1 MSESDL
7 CDPKPLPPSLWAATA
22 DETFAGE
29 AFEGDM
35 TTDVALVGGGFT
47 GLSTALH
54 LAKAGV
60 ATTLLEAN
68 AIGWGASGR
77 NGGQVIPCFKDD
89 PETLIGRHGPDLG
102 ERMSALGASAADLV
116 ADLIERYA
124 IRCDFRRDGWALG
137 MHGPAMRQALAERTR
152 QWQAR
157 HLPVRM
163 LDAAETA
170 ALLGTNA
177 YEGAY
182 LDPRGGAL
190 NPLSFARGLARA
202 ASEEGARIHAQSPVL
217 SITRDGGRWRVDT
230 PRGRVRAD
238 KVLIVT
244 GAYSGALWP
253 DLERSVLPVQ
263 SIQIATRPLP
273 EALRAGILPQG
284 TVVSDT
290 RRLLYYFRFD
300 AAGRFVF
307 GGRGSLRG
315 DAISPAHVKSIAAAM
330 AATFPQLA
338 GESIDYTWAGHVDLT
353 ADRRLR
359 VHELAPGLVAVLGLN
374 GRGVAIAPAIGHA
387 VATALAQDT
396 LAQLPLPVSAVRP
409 VPFHGLRLP
418 AMAMVAEWYRLR
430 DRLET
435 GMSNRVSKPAAAS
448 R

>member
-1 MSESDL
+1 
-7 CDPKPLPPSLWAATA
+7 LWAATA
-22 DETFAGE
+22 QETLAGE
-29 AFEGDM
+29 AFEGET
-35 TTDVALVGGGFT
+35 TTDVVIVGGGFC
-47 GLSTALH
+47 GLSAALH

-77 NGGQVIPCFKDD
+77 NGGQVISCFKDD
-89 PETLIGRHGPDLG
+89 PETLIARHGPDLG
-102 ERMSALGASAADLV
+102 ERMSALGASAGDLV
-116 ADLIERYA
+116 ASLIANYG
-124 IRCDFRRDGWALG
+124 IRCDFRRDGWVLG
-137 MHGPAMRQALAERTR
+137 MHGPAVRQALEERTR
-152 QWQAR
+152 QWQER
-157 HLPVRM
+157 QLPVRM
-163 LDAAETA
+163 LDAADAA
-170 ALLGTNA
+170 ALLGTDV

-202 ASEEGARIHAQSPVL
+202 ASEEGARIHTQSPVL
-217 SITRDGGRWRVDT
+217 SIVRDGGRWRVGT
-230 PRGRVRAD
+230 PRGTVRVD

-244 GAYSGALWP
+244 GAYSGALRP
-253 DLERSVLPVQ
+253 ELERSVLPVQ

-273 EALRAGILPQG
+273 ETLRAGILPQG
-284 TVVSDT
+284 SVVSDT

-300 AAGRFVF
+300 AAGRFMF

-315 DAISPAHVKSIAAAM
+315 DAIAPAHIKSIVRAM

-338 GESIDYTWAGHVDLT
+338 GERIEYTWAGHVDIT
-353 ADRRLR
+353 ADRQLR

-374 GRGVAIAPAIGHA
+374 GRGVALAPAIGHA
-387 VATALAQDT
+387 VATALTQDT
-396 LAQLPLPVSAVRP
+396 LAQLPLPVTNVRP

-418 AMAMVAEWYRLR
+418 AMALVAEWYRLR

-435 GMSNRVSKPAAAS
+435 GAMNKAGGARW

>member
-1 MSESDL
+1 VSNKERFEL
-7 CDPKPLPPSLWAATA
+7 KPLPPSLWAATA
-22 DETFAGE
+22 DENFAGDV
-29 AFEGDM
+29 FEGDA
-35 TTDVALVGGGFT
+35 TTDVAIIGGGFC
-47 GLSTALH
+47 GLSAALH

-60 ATTLLEAN
+60 AATLLEAN

-77 NGGQVIPCFKDD
+77 NGGQVISCFKDD

-102 ERMSALGASAADLV
+102 ERMSALGASAGDLV
-116 ADLIERYA
+116 ADMITQYG
-124 IRCDFRRDGWALG
+124 IRCDFRRDGWVLG
-137 MHGPAMRQALAERTR
+137 MHGPAMRRALEERTR

-163 LDAAETA
+163 LDRAATA
-170 ALLGTNA
+170 TLLGTDG

-202 ASEEGARIHAQSPVL
+202 ASEKGVRIHAQSPVL
-217 SITRDGGRWRVDT
+217 SIARNGNRWRLDT
-230 PRGRVRAD
+230 PHGTMRAD

-244 GAYSGALWP
+244 GAYSGALRP
-253 DLERSVLPVQ
+253 ELERSILPVQ

-273 EALRAGILPQG
+273 DALRAGILPQG

-290 RRLLYYFRFD
+290 RRLLHYFRFD

-315 DAISPAHVKSIAAAM
+315 DTIAPAHVRSIANAM
-330 AATFPQLA
+330 AATFPQLS
-338 GESIDYTWAGHVDLT
+338 GEGIDYKWAGNVDIT

-359 VHELAPGLVAVLGLN
+359 VHELAPGLVAVIGMN
-374 GRGVAIAPAIGHA
+374 GRGVGLAPAVGRA
-387 VATALAQDT
+387 VAAALTQDT
-396 LAQLPLPVSAVRP
+396 LAQLPLPVSPVRP

-418 AMAMVAEWYRLR
+418 AMALVAEWYRLR

-435 GMSNRVSKPAAAS
+435 GATNQKR
-448 R
+448 

>member
-1 MSESDL
+1 
-7 CDPKPLPPSLWAATA
+7 LWAATA
-22 DETFAGE
+22 AETFAGE
-29 AFEGDM
+29 AFEGD
-35 TTDVALVGGGFT
+35 TTTEVAIVGGGFC
-47 GLSTALH
+47 GLSAALH

-77 NGGQVIPCFKDD
+77 NGGQVISCFKDA
-89 PETLIGRHGPDLG
+89 PETLISRHGPDLG
-102 ERMSALGASAADLV
+102 ERMSALGASAGDLV
-116 ADLIERYA
+116 ADLITHYG
-124 IRCDFRRDGWALG
+124 IRCDFRRDGWVLG
-137 MHGPAMRQALAERTR
+137 MHGPAMRQALEERTR

-157 HLPVRM
+157 QLPVRM
-163 LDAAETA
+163 LDAAEA
-170 ALLGTNA
+170 ATLLGTGT

-217 SITRDGGRWRVDT
+217 SIVRDGGRWRLGT
-230 PRGRVRAD
+230 PCGTVRAD
-238 KVLIVT
+238 KVLVVT
-244 GAYSGALWP
+244 GAHSGALRP
-253 DLERSVLPVQ
+253 ELERSVLPVQ

-273 EALRAGILPQG
+273 DALRAGILPRG
-284 TVVSDT
+284 SVVSDT
-290 RRLLYYFRFD
+290 RRLLHYFRFD

-315 DAISPAHVKSIAAAM
+315 DAVAPNHVKSIAKAM

-338 GESIDYTWAGHVDLT
+338 GESIEYTWAGHVDIT

-374 GRGVAIAPAIGHA
+374 GRGVALAPAIGCA
-387 VATALAQDT
+387 VAGALTQDT
-396 LAQLPLPVSAVRP
+396 LAQLPLPVTDVKP
-409 VPFHGLRLP
+409 MPFHGLRLP
-418 AMAMVAEWYRLR
+418 AMALVAEWYRLR

-435 GMSNRVSKPAAAS
+435 GAMNKAGATR
-448 R
+448 